1 MAPNHINVGR
11 RDLLKVGGAAGLT
24 ALAGCSSFGG
34 GGGSDTYTIG
44 MVDSQ
49 TGSLSEFGTRN
60 ERGRELALADV
71 NDVGVNG
78 GELAISVGDSQSTN
92 QAGVSAAQK
101 LVNQEG
107 VPFLIGAVG
116 SGVSIAIYESVIN
129 GTDVVQLS
137 QNSTGPKLTEYPD
150 LLRMSP
156 TGKTQSKA
164 ISDIVSED
172 GHDSVALTY
181 INNEYGSGIADAF
194 RDAYPG
200 DIAYDAAHDQ
210 GQASYSS
217 IVTAMNESGAS
228 AWVFITYQPEFST
241 MAQDAYDQ
249 GYGEGVTYYGAD
261 SVKGTNV
268 IENTPEGSIDG
279 MKIVAPSA
287 AVDQENYKNFASTF
301 EDEYGSAP
309 TAWSA
314 YTYDCVITAALSVQA
329 ADEFT
334 GSALGDV
341 VRDVT
346 RPSGEKVQTYKAA
359 HDILADGGS
368 ASDVDYQG
376 VSGPID
382 LDQNGDP
389 AAYLQVFEV
398 QDHAYVSTG
407 FIST

>member
-1 MAPNHINVGR
+1 MATNNISIGR
-11 RDLLKVGGAAGLT
+11 RDLLKVGGAAGLAT
-24 ALAGCSSFGG
+24 LAGCSGMG
-34 GGGSDTYTIG
+34 GGGSDSYTIG

-60 ERGRELALADV
+60 QRGRKLALADV
-71 NDVGVNG
+71 NDVGIDG
-78 GELAISVGDSQSTN
+78 KDLKISVEDSQSTN

-101 LVNQEG
+101 LVNQGG

-116 SGVSIAIYESVIN
+116 SGVSIAIYESVIK

-137 QNSTGPKLTEYPD
+137 QNSTSPKLTEYPG

-164 ISDIVSED
+164 IADLISKDN
-172 GHDSVALTY
+172 HDTVAMTY

-194 RDAYPG
+194 RDAFAG
-200 DIAYDAAHDQ
+200 NIAYDAAHDQ

-217 IVTAMNESGAS
+217 IVTAMNQSGAD

-241 MAQDAYDQ
+241 MAQAAYDQ
-249 GYGEGVTYYGAD
+249 GYSEDVTYYGAD
-261 SVKGTNV
+261 SVKGTKV
-268 IENTPEGSIDG
+268 IENTPDGSIDG

-287 AVDQENYKNFASTF
+287 AVDQDNYKSFASTF
-301 EDEYGSAP
+301 NDEYGSEP

-314 YTYDCVITAALSVQA
+314 YTYDCVVTAALSIKV

-334 GSALGDV
+334 GQALSDV

-346 RPSGEKVQTYKAA
+346 GPGGQKVQTYKAA
-359 HDILADGGS
+359 TDVLSDGGS
-368 ASDVDYQG
+368 ASDIDYQG

-382 LDQNGDP
+382 LDENGDP

-398 QDHAYVSTG
+398 QDHSYASTG
-407 FIST
+407 FVS